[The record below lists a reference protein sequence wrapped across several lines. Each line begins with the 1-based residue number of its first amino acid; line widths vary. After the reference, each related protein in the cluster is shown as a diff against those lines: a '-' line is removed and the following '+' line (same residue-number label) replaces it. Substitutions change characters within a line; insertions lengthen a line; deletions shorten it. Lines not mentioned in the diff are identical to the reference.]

1 MRHTLLGVLFFTA
14 LIAQGQTWDTIPV
27 LPEHYNKKLEAF
39 KKQKETSGKILFL
52 GNSITEGGDFKTLL
66 KDTTVINRGI
76 GGDITF
82 GVIARIEE
90 VTRFKPSKLFLLIG
104 VNDLSKRIPEN
115 VILNNIFT
123 IISLIHAQSPKTK
136 VYVQSILPVNP
147 AVKDFPK
154 GYDVSESAKL
164 INGQL
169 ANLTKRLNYTFVDI
183 HKFFT
188 DVEGNMDV
196 RYTGDGLHL
205 NAAGYAL
212 WIKVLKEARHL

>member
-1 MRHTLLGVLFFTA
+1 MRLLVVLCFIA
-14 LIAQGQTWDTIPV
+14 LNCQAQDWDTIPV
-27 LPEHYNKKLEAF
+27 LPDHYNNKLEAF
-39 KKQKETSGKILFL
+39 KKQKASTGKILFL
-52 GNSITEGGDFKTLL
+52 GNSITEMGDFKTLL
-66 KDTTVINRGI
+66 KDTTVVNRGI

-115 VILNNIFT
+115 VILNNIFS
-123 IISLIHAQSPKTK
+123 IVSLIHAQSPKTK

-147 AVKDFPK
+147 TVQKFPK
-154 GYDVSESAKL
+154 GYDVGENARL

-169 ANLTKRLNYTFVDI
+169 ANLTKRLNYTFVDM

-188 DVEGNMDV
+188 DVEGNMDAK
-196 RYTGDGLHL
+196 YTYDGLHL

-212 WIKVLKEARHL
+212 WMKILKDGKHL